1 MKDVAW
7 ISALGLVAIVVT
19 VLVVL
24 IMSAIDK
31 PNQVNVHHDVVIWD
45 MFPIALSTI
54 AFSFGKFVYIAG

>member
-7 ISALGLVAIVVT
+7 ISALGLVAIIVT

-31 PNQVNVHHDVVIWD
+31 PNQVNAHHDVVIWD

-54 AFSFGKFVYIAG
+54 AFSFGKFVYI